1 MYRYIVECLALA
13 VSWKCGHAAFT
24 ETHSCVPYTDLH
36 TLAESKVTH
45 PTHVKYSRESVF
57 AIISHFCSLRGV
69 IMSRNRKCNTVTVAP
84 TNATTRT
91 LLTETTFSSFEPIH
105 VGFRQRSSLNEKRS
119 RDAWKLPTNSFRV
132 NVIARSNA
140 CLPDELK
147 CQVAWCLLERYTLF
161 DMYVPRKAEFL
172 LFYLFRAYVQRT
184 IFQGDN
190 IESFIWNA
198 TKFKG
203 RNIEVF

>member
-45 PTHVKYSRESVF
+45 PTHVKHSRESVF
-57 AIISHFCSLRGV
+57 AIISRFCTLRRV

-84 TNATTRT
+84 ASTTTRT
-91 LLTETTFSSFEPIH
+91 LLTETTFSSFDPIH

-119 RDAWKLPTNSFRV
+119 RDVWKLPTNSFRV
-132 NVIARSNA
+132 NVIARSNT
-140 CLPDELK
+140 CSPDELK
-147 CQVAWCLLERYTLF
+147 CHVAWCLAERCTLF

-172 LFYLFRAYVQRT
+172 LFCLFRAYVQRKNLS
-184 IFQGDN
+184 G
-190 IESFIWNA
+190 W
-198 TKFKG
+198 
-203 RNIEVF
+203 